1 VIEVTVPDAEKLERD
16 LGMTRAQLLAD
27 LKREV
32 RKVAT
37 DVSATVKDRKL
48 SGQVLR
54 VQTGRLRRSVN
65 YRTTETE
72 TGVEALVGTN
82 VSYGRTH
89 EFGFSG
95 EVGVKAHLRRVRQAF
110 GRKLK
115 KVKQVSVRAHSR
127 TVNLPERS
135 FLRSSLRE
143 MRTEIDSR
151 IARVVAD
158 SIVRRNGGAS

>member
-48 SGQVLR
+48 SGQVLK

-72 TGVEALVGTN
+72 TGIEALVGTN
-82 VSYGRTH
+82 VSYGRAH

-95 EVGVKAHLRRVRQAF
+95 EVGVKAHLRRVKQAF

-115 KVKQVSVRAHSR
+115 KAKQVSVRAHSR

-158 SIVRRNGGAS
+158 SIARRNGGAS

>member
-1 VIEVTVPDAEKLERD
+1 MIEVTVPDAEKLERD

-48 SGQVLR
+48 SGQVLK

-72 TGVEALVGTN
+72 TGIEALVGTN
-82 VSYGRTH
+82 VSYGRAH

-95 EVGVKAHLRRVRQAF
+95 EVGVKAHLRRVKQAF

-115 KVKQVSVRAHSR
+115 KAKQVSVRAHSR

-158 SIVRRNGGAS
+158 SIARRNGGAS